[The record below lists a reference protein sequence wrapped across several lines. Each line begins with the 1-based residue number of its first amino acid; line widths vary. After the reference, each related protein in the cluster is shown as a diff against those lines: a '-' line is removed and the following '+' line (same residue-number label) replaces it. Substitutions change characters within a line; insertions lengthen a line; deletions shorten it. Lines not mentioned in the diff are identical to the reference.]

1 MPGIVVGIYCAPAAG
16 KPPQPVAEARAL
28 PGRGLEGDRYFR
40 RQGTF
45 SQTAGGGREVTL
57 IESEA
62 LDALERD
69 YAIRLE
75 PGTARRNIVTRG
87 IALNHLVGR
96 EFSVGSVRLRGV
108 RLCEPCKHLEKLS
121 VEGVLKGLVHRGGLR
136 ADIVCEG
143 MIRPGDPVAP
153 LDAQ

>member
-75 PGTARRNIVTRG
+75 PGAARRNIVTRG
-87 IALNHLVGR
+87 VPLNHLVGR
-96 EFSVGSVRLRGV
+96 EFAVGSVRLRGV
-108 RLCEPCKHLEKLS
+108 RLCEPCTHLEKLS
-121 VEGVLKGLVHRGGLR
+121 VKGVLRGLVHRGGLR
-136 ADIVCEG
+136 ADIVSEG
-143 MIRPGDPVAP
+143 TIRTGDPISPVESE
-153 LDAQ
+153 